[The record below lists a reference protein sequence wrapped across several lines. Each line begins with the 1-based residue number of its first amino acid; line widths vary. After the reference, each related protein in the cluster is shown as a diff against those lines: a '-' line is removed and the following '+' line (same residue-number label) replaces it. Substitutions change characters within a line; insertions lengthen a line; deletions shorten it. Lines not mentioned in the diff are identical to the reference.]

1 MKIMIS
7 FADFEYIL
15 ENRVEF
21 NLLSKFNRTKDPE
34 VNSAGRLN
42 RYFSWGEDTK
52 PVERGMLIGIGLQL
66 INSYIFFD
74 ESHKFSKNSL
84 QKVDNII
91 GHLISTFPKKYS
103 KWRKMSPEISRVS
116 ENLSEYSS
124 KEEFIS
130 EIAWIFAGKLFK
142 LKKTRV

>member
-1 MKIMIS
+1 MKRSLIP
-7 FADFEYIL
+7 FLEFLKIL
-15 ENRVEF
+15 D
-21 NLLSKFNRTKDPE
+21 DPE

-91 GHLISTFPKKYS
+91 GHLISIFPKKIF
-103 KWRKMSPEISRVS
+103 KV
-116 ENLSEYSS
+116 
-124 KEEFIS
+124 EED
-130 EIAWIFAGKLFK
+130 EP
-142 LKKTRV
+142 

>member
-1 MKIMIS
+1 MKRDLIPFLEFLKI
-7 FADFEYIL
+7 ADDPGTET
-15 ENRVEF
+15 RRH
-21 NLLSKFNRTKDPE
+21 LLDQYFPWDRYYTKL
-34 VNSAGRLN
+34 S
-42 RYFSWGEDTK
+42 
-52 PVERGMLIGIGLQL
+52 ERGMLIGIGIQL

-74 ESHKFSKNSL
+74 ESRKLSKNAL
-84 QKVDNII
+84 QNVNNII

-116 ENLSEYSS
+116 ENLSEYLS

-130 EIAWIFAGKLFK
+130 EIAWIFAGKFFK

>member
-1 MKIMIS
+1 MKRDLIPFLEFLKI
-7 FADFEYIL
+7 ADDPGTET
-15 ENRVEF
+15 RRH
-21 NLLSKFNRTKDPE
+21 LLDQYFPWDRYYTKL
-34 VNSAGRLN
+34 S
-42 RYFSWGEDTK
+42 
-52 PVERGMLIGIGLQL
+52 ERGMLIGIGIQL

-74 ESHKFSKNSL
+74 ESRKLSKNAL
-84 QKVDNII
+84 QNVNNII

-116 ENLSEYSS
+116 ENLSEYLS

>member
-1 MKIMIS
+1 
-7 FADFEYIL
+7 
-15 ENRVEF
+15 
-21 NLLSKFNRTKDPE
+21 
-34 VNSAGRLN
+34 
-42 RYFSWGEDTK
+42 
-52 PVERGMLIGIGLQL
+52 MLIGIGLQL

-130 EIAWIFAGKLFK
+130 EIACHGKSRQSDLYTYQ
-142 LKKTRV
+142 KTHSHIQMLSVKYNYDEIQRA

>member
-1 MKIMIS
+1 MKRSLIP
-7 FADFEYIL
+7 FLEFLKIL
-15 ENRVEF
+15 D
-21 NLLSKFNRTKDPE
+21 DPE

-91 GHLISTFPKKYS
+91 G
-103 KWRKMSPEISRVS
+103 
-116 ENLSEYSS
+116 SS
-124 KEEFIS
+124 YINIS
-130 EIAWIFAGKLFK
+130 EKIFK
-142 LKKTRV
+142 VEEDEP

>member
-1 MKIMIS
+1 MKRSLIP
-7 FADFEYIL
+7 FLEFLKIL
-15 ENRVEF
+15 D
-21 NLLSKFNRTKDPE
+21 DPE

-74 ESHKFSKNSL
+74 ESRKLSKNAL
-84 QKVDNII
+84 QNVNNII
-91 GHLISTFPKKYS
+91 GHLISTFPEKYS
-103 KWRKMSPEISRVS
+103 GWKKMSPEILKIS
-116 ENLSEYSS
+116 EDLSKYSS
-124 KEEFIS
+124 KNELVS
-130 EIAWIFAGKLFK
+130 EIVWLFTGKLFK